1 MKKQF
6 TTYNVQS
13 TKKRLKLDSGYTLIE
28 ILAVIVV
35 FGIVGTIVFGIL
47 TTTLQTSNKS
57 EGVTTVQQNGN
68 YVLSLMSRMIR
79 YSKRITMPTSCYSGP
94 TPTPVADTAMTI
106 ENLDGNTTTFSCDG
120 LPSGT
125 IASNGASL
133 LDTQSV
139 AVTKCSFSCSQTT
152 PYDVPSVTIDFTLN
166 KRNSNNLVENNSP
179 IQFQTTVTLR
189 NLAN

>member
-1 MKKQF
+1 MRSKSK
-6 TTYNVQS
+6 VVS
-13 TKKRLKLDSGYTLIE
+13 RKWKGGLERGYTLIE

-35 FGIVGTIVFGIL
+35 FGVVGTMVFGIL
-47 TTTLQTSNKS
+47 TTTLQSSNKT

-68 YVLSLMSRMIR
+68 YVLSLMTRMIR
-79 YSKRITMPTSCYSGP
+79 YSKRITYPTSCYPGP
-94 TPTPVADTAMTI
+94 TPTPIDNTSIAI
-106 ENLDGNTTTFSCDG
+106 ENLDGNITTFSCDG

-139 AVTKCSFSCSQTT
+139 AVTACTFSCNQTT

-166 KRNSNNLVENNSP
+166 KKNSNNLVENNSP

-189 NLAN
+189 NLTN